1 MDTSE
6 TYIEMCRE
14 AKEIQKKSKNY
25 EWGDYIYLN
34 MGEINSR
41 VTIASSSWRDLGE
54 LETWWLPRQDQLQ
67 EMMIGH
73 DVNQLLWD
81 FICFVKHPIGNGCF
95 DGDNEYVVQFTTFE
109 QLWLAFVMKERWN
122 KIWNG
127 TKWQPSKT

>member
-1 MDTSE
+1 
-6 TYIEMCRE
+6 MCRE

-25 EWGDYIYLN
+25 EWGDWFLSKYGTKRSPRYA
-34 MGEINSR
+34 
-41 VTIASSSWRDLGE
+41 IAVIGMDDWYNPKDDG
-54 LETWWLPRQDQLQ
+54 WVWLPRQDQLQ
-67 EMMIGH
+67 EMMIGY
-73 DVNQLLWD
+73 DVNQLLWN